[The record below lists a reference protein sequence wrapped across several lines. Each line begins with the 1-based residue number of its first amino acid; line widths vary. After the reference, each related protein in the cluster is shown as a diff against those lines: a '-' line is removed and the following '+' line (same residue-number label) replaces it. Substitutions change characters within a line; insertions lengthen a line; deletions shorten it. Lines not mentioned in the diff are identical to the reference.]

1 MSMWRKVPV
10 GVPIRKSPFD
20 GLIEHAAKVRECV
33 KSLDDAL
40 SAFEKGDMER
50 FEELKK
56 NVEELES
63 EADHIK
69 ANVRNHLPKSVW
81 MPVDKQFFLMTLT
94 QQDSIL
100 DYAEDAVVWIDMRGK
115 PLPPELVEDFSKLQK
130 TVVKTVEE
138 YERVVNNIPHVL
150 ETSFSEKERKETKEY
165 IYRVHSMEHE
175 SDILERQLTKKI
187 FSMEE
192 KFDPITIWHLTKLVN
207 ILGDIADHA
216 ENAADRVRAMIAK

>member
-1 MSMWRKVPV
+1 MWRRTSV
-10 GVPIRKSPFD
+10 GVPIRKSPFE

-33 KSLDDAL
+33 HVLDEAL

-50 FEELKK
+50 FETLKQK
-56 NVEELES
+56 VEDLES
-63 EADHIK
+63 EADRIK

-115 PLPPELVEDFSKLQK
+115 PLPPELAEGFSKLQK
-130 TVVKTVEE
+130 IVVKTVDE
-138 YERVVNNIPHVL
+138 YEKVINNIPHVL
-150 ETSFSEKERKETKEY
+150 ETSFSDKERKETKEY

-175 SDILERQLTKKI
+175 SDLVERELTKKI
-187 FSMEE
+187 FSMED
-192 KFDPITIWHLTKLVN
+192 KLDPITIWHLIKLVS